1 MAVTKPYI
9 IFAKYN
15 AEANERII
23 GIMKKLTNDE
33 REKDRGSFY
42 GSLSGLVRHILGG
55 TYFFAGMFTK
65 TLAGNAAALDALAV
79 ITAVPRA
86 PEGALSETGWKEL
99 TASLDTV
106 DRGYIALIEA
116 LRDGDLDTPIEVS
129 WYGGKPATVP
139 LDFMLQQLVSH
150 NIHHRG
156 QISQILDELNIDNDY
171 SMINAA
177 FLPNG

>member
-15 AEANERII
+15 AEANGKII
-23 GIMKKLTNDE
+23 EIMKKLTNDE

-65 TLAGNAAALDALAV
+65 TLADNAAASDALSV

-86 PEGALSETGWKEL
+86 PEGALSESGWKEL
-99 TASLDTV
+99 TASLDTA
-106 DRGYIALIEA
+106 DRGYIALTEA
-116 LRDGDLDTPIEVS
+116 LRDGDLDAPVEVG
-129 WYGGKPATVP
+129 WYGGKPAAVP
-139 LDFMLQQLVSH
+139 LAFMLQQLVSH

-156 QISQILDELNIDNDY
+156 QISQILDELKADNDY
-171 SMINAA
+171 SMINVA
-177 FLPNG
+177 FL